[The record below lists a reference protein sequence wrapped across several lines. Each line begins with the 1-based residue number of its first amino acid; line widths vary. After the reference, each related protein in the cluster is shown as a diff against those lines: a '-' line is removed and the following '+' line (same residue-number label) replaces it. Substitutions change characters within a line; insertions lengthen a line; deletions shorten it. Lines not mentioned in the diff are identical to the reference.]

1 MPITVAWLHLP
12 AETADVFIMGLIR
25 KEFGAANILVLQM
38 LPLQKLVVMITLSL
52 TVPCIAS
59 TMIILKERGWR
70 EGLLLWFVVL
80 ALAFLIGGLV
90 TRLLEFFSSS
100 GSLQNPLLFGVMI
113 LALAATI
120 ALARFSPPG
129 KAL

>member
-1 MPITVAWLHLP
+1 
-12 AETADVFIMGLIR
+12 
-25 KEFGAANILVLQM
+25 
-38 LPLQKLVVMITLSL
+38 MITLSL

>member
-1 MPITVAWLHLP
+1 MAH
-12 AETADVFIMGLIR
+12 
-25 KEFGAANILVLQM
+25 NILVLQM
-38 LPLQKLVVMITLSL
+38 LPLQKLVVDYPFL
-52 TVPCIAS
+52 TVPVLPQLS
-59 TMIILKERGWR
+59 SLKGAAGVKGCCS
-70 EGLLLWFVVL
+70 GLLFSAGLSNRR
-80 ALAFLIGGLV
+80 LV

-113 LALAATI
+113 LTLAATI